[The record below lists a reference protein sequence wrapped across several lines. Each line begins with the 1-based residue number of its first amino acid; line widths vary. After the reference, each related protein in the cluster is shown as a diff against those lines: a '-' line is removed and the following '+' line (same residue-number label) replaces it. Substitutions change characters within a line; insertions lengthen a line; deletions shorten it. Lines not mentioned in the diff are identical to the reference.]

1 MKIYRLK
8 IVGDFGSEET
18 KAVWFT
24 RKADASKIAWELKDR
39 LGYAYCSWVDEDGF
53 PDPALEE
60 FNVSSKK
67 SELVAFLN
75 LYCDK

>member
-24 RKADASKIAWELKDR
+24 RKADASKIAWELKDM
-39 LGYAYCSWVDEDGF
+39 LGEDGF

>member
-1 MKIYRLK
+1 MRGRDMKIYRLK

-24 RKADASKIAWELKDR
+24 RKADASKIAWELKDM
-39 LGYAYCSWVDEDGF
+39 LGDDGF
-53 PDPALEE
+53 LDPDLEE

>member
-24 RKADASKIAWELKDR
+24 RKADASKIAWELKDI
-39 LGYAYCSWVDEDGF
+39 LGDDGF

>member
-1 MKIYRLK
+1 MKIYRMK
-8 IVGDFGSEET
+8 IEGDLGSEET
-18 KAVWFT
+18 KAIWFT
-24 RKADASKIAWELKDR
+24 RKADASKIAWELKDM
-39 LGYAYCSWVDEDGF
+39 LGEDGF

>member
-8 IVGDFGSEET
+8 MMGDFGNEET

-24 RKADASKIAWELKDR
+24 RKADASKIAWELKDI
-39 LGYAYCSWVDEDGF
+39 LGDDGF